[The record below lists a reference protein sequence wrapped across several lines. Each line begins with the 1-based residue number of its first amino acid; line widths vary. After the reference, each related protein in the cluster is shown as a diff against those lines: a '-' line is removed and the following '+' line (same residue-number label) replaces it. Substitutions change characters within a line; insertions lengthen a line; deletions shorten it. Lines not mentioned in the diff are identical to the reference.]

1 MMMMVV
7 VVMIVTGSRF
17 IRRRPLIIVDV
28 VDAVLMMMLL
38 LVIVVSVVVF
48 ILQRID
54 GRFVIANG
62 GELIAHDGHHEESV
76 ENGNDSQQNRMQD
89 FGFLRFDVSR
99 NRVQNPRREDQHDAG
114 TRYHTDVN

>member
-1 MMMMVV
+1 MMMMVID
-7 VVMIVTGSRF
+7 VMIVTGSRF
-17 IRRRPLIIVDV
+17 IRRRPLIVV
-28 VDAVLMMMLL
+28 VDAVLMMLL
-38 LVIVVSVVVF
+38 LLLIVVSVVVF

-89 FGFLRFDVSR
+89 FGFLGFDVSR
-99 NRVQNPRREDQHDAG
+99 NRVQNPRREDHHDAG
-114 TRYHTDVN
+114 TRYHTDIY

>member
-1 MMMMVV
+1 MIMMVV
-7 VVMIVTGSRF
+7 VVMIVTDSRF
-17 IRRRPLIIVDV
+17 IRRRPLIIVV
-28 VDAVLMMMLL
+28 VDAVLMMML

-99 NRVQNPRREDQHDAG
+99 NRVQNPRCEDHHDAG
-114 TRYHTDVN
+114 TRYHTDVY